1 MPGPEDRRA
10 DVPEARAVSRRRTHP
25 SVVWIV
31 PLIAALAGVWVAVT
45 RIMSQGPTITIVL
58 DSAEGLEAGK
68 TKIHY
73 NGVDVGSIT
82 TIRLSD
88 DHQSVVATA
97 KMEPDTEDFLV
108 EGTKFWV
115 VRPRISGANVSG
127 LGTLIS
133 GSYLGMEIGSSG
145 KKQRDFIALQ
155 APPVVTGD
163 VPGTFFVLK
172 ASELGSLDYG
182 TPIYFRRLQV
192 GEVVSYA
199 LDADGQTLTI
209 RVFVR
214 APYDKYVQPDTRFF
228 QASGIDVSLSASG
241 LTVQTQSVLSILVGG
256 IAFET
261 PTPGQPAAAES
272 VYRLFDDRTRAFQP
286 AARDPQTYVLVFRES
301 VRGLAVGAPV
311 EFRGIKIGEV
321 THVRVELDAQ
331 NAEITAPVTV
341 VVDPRLGVDVVD
353 AGPPSQEFR
362 DRMLPTLVARG
373 FRAQLRSGNLLTGAT
388 YVALDVFPDAP
399 PATIDMSRKP
409 IEVPTVPGTLDGIES
424 SIARIVKKLD
434 GLPWERIGAG
444 LDKAVVNLD
453 GTLTSARGALDDAR
467 HLLGSQSGLGDQL
480 GATLGEVSRAARAL
494 RVLADY
500 LEQHPESLLRGKDG
514 GGK

>member
-1 MPGPEDRRA
+1 MPGPDDRRT
-10 DVPEARAVSRRRTHP
+10 DVPEARAVSRKRTHP

-31 PLIAALAGVWVAVT
+31 PLIAALAGVWVAVA
-45 RIMSQGPTITIVL
+45 RIMSEGPAITIQL
-58 DSAEGLEAGK
+58 DTAEGLEAGK

-73 NGVDVGSIT
+73 NGVDVGTVT
-82 TIRLSD
+82 TVRLSD

-97 KMEPDTEDFLV
+97 QMAPGTDDFLV

-133 GSYLGMEIGSSG
+133 GSYLGMEIGAS
-145 KKQRDFIALQ
+145 KKAVRSFVALT

-163 VPGTFFVLK
+163 VAGTFFVLK
-172 ASELGSLDYG
+172 AGELGSLDYG

-209 RVFVR
+209 RIFVKE
-214 APYDKYVQPDTRFF
+214 PYDKYVQADTRFW
-228 QASGIDVSLSASG
+228 QASGVDVTLSANG

-272 VYRLFDDRTRAFQP
+272 VYRLFEDRGRAFQP
-286 AARDPQTYVLVFRES
+286 AARDPQTYVLVFNES
-301 VRGLAVGAPV
+301 VRGLTVGAPV
-311 EFRGIKIGEV
+311 EFRGIKVGEV
-321 THVRVELDAQ
+321 THVRVQLDAKT
-331 NAEITAPVTV
+331 AEITAPVTV
-341 VVDPRLGVDVVD
+341 VVDPRLGVDIVD
-353 AGPPSQEFR
+353 AGPPGEAFR
-362 DRMLPTLVARG
+362 ERMLPELVARG
-373 FRAQLRSGNLLTGAT
+373 FRGQLRSGNLLTGAT
-388 YVALDVFPDAP
+388 YVALDMFPDAA
-399 PATIDMSRKP
+399 PATVDMAAKP
-409 IEVPTVPGTLDGIES
+409 IQVPTVPGTLDGIES

-434 GLPWERIGAG
+434 GLPWERIGTG
-444 LDKAVVNLD
+444 VDKAVVDLQ

-480 GATLGEVSRAARAL
+480 GATLGEVNDAARAL

-514 GGK
+514 GAK